1 MSRKVSEEWRE
12 GVIAPIYK
20 KRDPDRI
27 ENYRVT
33 LLCTAYKLYAD
44 ALTERLRAEVE
55 EKSALSQAEFRRKR
69 RTIDNI

>member
-1 MSRKVSEEWRE
+1 M
-12 GVIAPIYK
+12 IAPIYK

-55 EKSALSQAEFRRKR
+55 EKSALSETQAGFRRKR

>member
-1 MSRKVSEEWRE
+1 M
-12 GVIAPIYK
+12 IAPIYK

-27 ENYRVT
+27 ENYR

-55 EKSALSQAEFRRKR
+55 EKSALSETQAGFRRKR